1 MDNSIYCKISTELLF
16 SACLVSM
23 YFVFRIIFMRLCG
36 KKQIVKENLKN
47 YRIFKYRL
55 V

>member
-1 MDNSIYCKISTELLF
+1 MDNNIYCEIRTKLLF

-36 KKQIVKENLKN
+36 KMKIVKENLKK

-55 V
+55 I